1 MNAVERQN
9 KIVELVLENGRVDIL
24 AICEMFAV
32 SEMTARRDLN
42 DLDRKGLLR
51 RVHGGAIANLG
62 RSYEPSFQTRAVK
75 NQAAKTSIGLKAAE
89 LIYDGDSIALDVGTT
104 TLEIVPGLRG
114 KRNLTIVTSCLQ
126 IATKVVDQIP
136 LDIDARLILT
146 GGIIRPRELS
156 MIGSIPERVYQEL
169 HVDKAFIGIGGI
181 SLEVG
186 FTEYNIEDTQIKR
199 MLINSARE
207 KIVVADS
214 AKFGVT
220 TFASVAPLTAVDKIV
235 TDTGAPKEMVEEIR
249 ALGVEVIFADLF
261 SHSSVVK
268 DMKGGA

>member
-1 MNAVERQN
+1 MNAAERQN
-9 KIVELVLENGRVDIL
+9 KIVELVLESGRVDIP
-24 AICEMFAV
+24 AICEMFEV

-42 DLDRKGLLR
+42 ELDRQGLLR

-62 RSYEPSFQTRAVK
+62 RSYEPPFQTRSVK
-75 NQAAKTSIGLKAAE
+75 NQAAKIAIGHKAAE

-126 IATKVVDQIP
+126 IATKLIDQIS
-136 LDIDARLILT
+136 LDIAARLILT

-156 MIGSIPERVYQEL
+156 MIGPIPEQVYKDL

-181 SLEVG
+181 SLEDG

-199 MLINSARE
+199 MLIHSARE
-207 KIVVADS
+207 KIVVADG

-220 TFASVAPLTAVDKIV
+220 TFASVAPLTAIDKIV
-235 TDTGAPKEMVEEIR
+235 TDKSAPMQMIEKIR
-249 ALGVEVIFADLF
+249 KHGVEVILAD
-261 SHSSVVK
+261 
-268 DMKGGA
+268 